1 MLQTFPFF
9 KSLVVTV
16 YEKPTNK
23 QMPCK
28 ACSSLKL
35 YLVKLK
41 RKHISDN
48 DTSHTDHQ
56 QCSSDFPYE
65 FLSPASKKARMV
77 NIKKENR
84 VLKVKV
90 ARLQSEIHS
99 THVTVNE
106 VQASELSQLVQAIMS
121 TDTGQSELEKIF
133 SEADMHGG
141 QAGSVIRN
149 IWESDTREFYTDQLM
164 NCK

>member
-1 MLQTFPFF
+1 M
-9 KSLVVTV
+9 
-16 YEKPTNK
+16 
-23 QMPCK
+23 
-28 ACSSLKL
+28 

-41 RKHISDN
+41 RKHSSD
-48 DTSHTDHQ
+48 DSHTDHQ
-56 QCSSDFPYE
+56 QCSFDFPYE

-84 VLKVKV
+84 VVKVKV

-99 THVTVNE
+99 SVTVNDG
-106 VQASELSQLVQAIMS
+106 QASELSQLVQAITS
-121 TDTGQSELEKIF
+121 TETGQSELEKIF
-133 SEADMHGG
+133 SEADMHGQG
-141 QAGSVIRN
+141 GSVIRN